1 MEHRSRFQRMAAW
14 IGRHKWQFVVLF
26 VGILG
31 PLYAFGELAEDV
43 RAGQAFA
50 WDDPVLLYAHSLSSP
65 WMDRVML
72 FFTYVGYGFGVIPLD
87 VGILIALLV
96 LRRWRSAFFFG
107 LAVGGAA
114 LLNVGAKLAF
124 GRVRPALWT
133 SIAPETTFSFPS
145 GHAMGSMALVA
156 AICVLVWSTRWRSVA
171 LTLGG
176 MFVVMVCLS
185 RVYLGV
191 HYPSDVLAG
200 CMASL
205 AWVMGLAMSFFGRT
219 SRAPADETPLAADK
233 PQMEQQGAKHRF
245 VG

>member
-1 MEHRSRFQRMAAW
+1 MGYQSRFQRMAAW

-43 RAGQAFA
+43 RAGQAFT
-50 WDDPVLLYAHSLSSP
+50 WDEPVLLYAHSFSSP
-65 WMDRVML
+65 WLDRVML
-72 FFTYVGYGFGVIPLD
+72 FFSRVGYAFGVIPLD
-87 VGILIALLV
+87 FGITIALLV

-107 LAVGGAA
+107 IAAGGAT
-114 LLNVGAKLAF
+114 LLNGGAKLAF
-124 GRVRPALWT
+124 GRVRPALWA

-145 GHAMGSMALVA
+145 GHAMASTALVA
-156 AICVLVWSTRWRSVA
+156 AICVLVWSTRWRWVA
-171 LTLGG
+171 LTLGSI
-176 MFVVMVCLS
+176 FVVMVCLS

-205 AWVMGLAMSFFGRT
+205 AWVMGVSMSFYGRT
-219 SRAPADETPLAADK
+219 SRAPADAAPLTVD
-233 PQMEQQGAKHRF
+233 RR
-245 VG
+245 

>member
-1 MEHRSRFQRMAAW
+1 MEHRSRFQRMTAW
-14 IGRHKWQFVVLF
+14 IGRHQWQFMVLF
-26 VGILG
+26 AGILG

-43 RAGQAFA
+43 RAGQTFT
-50 WDDPVLLYAHSLSSP
+50 WDDPALLYAHSWSSP

-72 FFTYVGYGFGVIPLD
+72 FFSRVGYAFGVIPLD
-87 VGILIALLV
+87 LGIIIALLV

-114 LLNVGAKLAF
+114 LLNFGAKLAF
-124 GRVRPALWT
+124 GRVRPALWA

-145 GHAMGSMALVA
+145 GHAMASTALVA
-156 AICVLVWSTRWRSVA
+156 AICVLVWSTRWRLVA
-171 LTLGG
+171 VTLGG
-176 MFVVMVCLS
+176 IFVVMVGLS

-219 SRAPADETPLAADK
+219 SRAPADAAPLAAE
-233 PQMEQQGAKHRF
+233 QREMEQQLR
-245 VG
+245 